1 MAARDHSTD
10 TARVM
15 DRSQRLGSI
24 YPKLP
29 LIFLVELGPLLLH
42 TLGKYCLLILVETEE
57 KPAAP
62 PAIRLPEKMPA
73 DSLLLPAVEP
83 TLNWSGKTRRASW
96 PFVAPE
102 NS

>member
-1 MAARDHSTD
+1 M
-10 TARVM
+10 
-15 DRSQRLGSI
+15 
-24 YPKLP
+24 
-29 LIFLVELGPLLLH
+29 LH